1 MVGFRLPRP
10 ALRRLVK
17 RQTLRMR
24 GTLTARDALGNATT
38 VGFRFKLKRAR

>member
-10 ALRRLVK
+10 MLRRLAQ
-17 RQTLRMR
+17 RQTVRMR

-38 VGFRFKLKRAR
+38 VRFRFMLKRAR